1 MVGARRVLHVGGQID
16 DLIRSIHEMIK
27 NLQDFVAIDSW
38 RRLGD
43 GDGGQLCDA
52 TPGKGLITCGAICP
66 PNSTATQFIPAA
78 RNVPRDQPVELK
90 NVAKPRPFL

>member
-1 MVGARRVLHVGGQID
+1 MVGSRRVLHVGGQTD

-52 TPGKGLITCGAICP
+52 TPGKGLITPRSDLSAKVHRNTVYTGGAEC
-66 PNSTATQFIPAA
+66 ST
-78 RNVPRDQPVELK
+78 
-90 NVAKPRPFL
+90 RPTR